1 MPKALEKAFVKYI
14 NLGKK
19 PKVVIVVH
27 LYGLSADLDPIL
39 EIGRNYNVPL
49 INDAYT
55 RL

>member
-19 PKVVIVVH
+19 PKAVIVIH
-27 LYGLSADLDPIL
+27 PYGLSADLDPIL

-49 INDAYT
+49 INDACT
-55 RL
+55 GL